1 MHEEKLGATAHGG
14 SNGRSIARVVRVSIL
29 LGGLLTAFA
38 GPAWSTIVYNYA
50 QDWMYDSTSG
60 LYWQAQEIPTTTFL

>member
-1 MHEEKLGATAHGG
+1 MKESFEATSHG
-14 SNGRSIARVVRVSIL
+14 SANERSISQIVHVSIL

-38 GPAWSTIVYNYA
+38 GPAWSTIVYNYSH
-50 QDWMYDSTSG
+50 DWMYDSTSG